1 MCSAMKIF
9 SVMIKDVIE
18 KILMASQ
25 EDKLN
30 WREIMSEI
38 LIFKRP

>member
-9 SVMIKDVIE
+9 SEMIKDVIE